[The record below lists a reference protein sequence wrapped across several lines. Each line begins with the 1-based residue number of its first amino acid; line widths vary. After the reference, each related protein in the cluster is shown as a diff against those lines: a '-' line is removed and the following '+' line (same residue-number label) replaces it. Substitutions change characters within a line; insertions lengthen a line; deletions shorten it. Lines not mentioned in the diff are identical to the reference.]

1 MRNFVPA
8 LEESLMK
15 FTPAD
20 INRDQP
26 DAKYKAHGGWFGI
39 ESFQLNSE
47 EDHKKHSPT
56 SAKRSKRG

>member
-20 INRDQP
+20 ITRDQP
-26 DAKYKAHGGWFGI
+26 DAKYKANGGWFGV
-39 ESFQLNSE
+39 ESLDF
-47 EDHKKHSPT
+47 T
-56 SAKRSKRG
+56 SKTKNTVTNKRSKRG